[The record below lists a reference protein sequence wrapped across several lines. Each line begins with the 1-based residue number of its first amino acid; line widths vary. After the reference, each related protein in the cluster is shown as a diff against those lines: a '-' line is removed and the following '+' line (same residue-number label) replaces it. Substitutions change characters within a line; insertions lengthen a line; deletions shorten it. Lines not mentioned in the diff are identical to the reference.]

1 MNKKVLT
8 GFVIAALTSA
18 AYLTGCSMGDAA
30 KTDSNARVEAAMN
43 YDGEISEARNTPV
56 VRVAKAVSPSVVGI
70 TNKTVARDWFNNP
83 VETSGV
89 GSGVIFR
96 EDGYIV
102 TNNHVIE
109 NAREIVVSLHDGST
123 LQGKVIGSDAATDIA
138 VVKVDKTGL
147 PAAKFGDSDKMVVG
161 EPAIAIGNPLGLEFQ
176 GSVTSGVISALN
188 RHLDVSEIRLIQT
201 DAPIN
206 PGNSGG
212 ALCNADG
219 EVIGINSA
227 KLAASGV
234 EGMGFSIPINTAQ
247 KIIKDI
253 LEKGY
258 VSRPYLG
265 VVIFDE
271 RTALQYGYELN
282 IEKGV
287 YVYRVTMGTGAAKAG
302 IQPDDVIL
310 DVDGKEVNT
319 VEEVRSIIASH
330 NIGDTVDITL
340 DRNNK
345 KLKVKV
351 VLQEMP
357 KG

>member
-8 GFVIAALTSA
+8 GFVVAAVASA
-18 AYLTGCSMGDAA
+18 AYLSGCSLGDAA
-30 KTDSNARVEAAMN
+30 KNDVSSGVVAPYE
-43 YDGEISEARNTPV
+43 GEISEARNTPV

-70 TNKTVARDWFNNP
+70 TNKTVVRDWFNNP

-102 TNNHVIE
+102 TNHHVID
-109 NAREIVVSLHDGST
+109 NAREIVVSLHDGTT

-138 VVKVDKTGL
+138 VVKVDAKGL
-147 PAAKFGDSDKMVVG
+147 QAATFGDSDKIVVG

-188 RHLDVSEIRLIQT
+188 RRLDVSEIRLIQT

-219 EVIGINSA
+219 EVIGINGA
-227 KLAASGV
+227 KLVANGV
-234 EGMGFSIPINTAQ
+234 EGMGFAIPINTAQ
-247 KIIKDI
+247 KIINDI
-253 LEKGY
+253 VSKGY

-310 DVDGKEVNT
+310 EVDGKEVNT

-330 NIGDTVDITL
+330 NIGDTVEITL
-340 DRNNK
+340 DRNNS

-357 KG
+357 QR

>member
-1 MNKKVLT
+1 MNKKILT
-8 GFVIAALTSA
+8 GFVVAAVASA
-18 AYLTGCSMGDAA
+18 AYLSGCAFSAGA
-30 KTDSNARVEAAMN
+30 KTNTAPGVAVS
-43 YDGEISEARNTPV
+43 YDGEISEARNTPT

-70 TNKTVARDWFNNP
+70 TNKTVVRDWFNNP

-123 LQGKVIGSDAATDIA
+123 LQGKVIGADAATDIA
-138 VVKVDKTGL
+138 VVKVDGKNL

-176 GSVTSGVISALN
+176 GSVTTGVISALN
-188 RHLDVSEIRLIQT
+188 RRLDVSEIRLIQT

-219 EVIGINSA
+219 EVVGINSA
-227 KLAASGV
+227 KLAANGV
-234 EGMGFSIPINTAQ
+234 EGMGFAIPINTAQ
-247 KIIKDI
+247 KIINDI
-253 LEKGY
+253 VSKGY

-282 IEKGV
+282 IERGV

-302 IQPDDVIL
+302 IRPDDVIL
-310 DVDGKEVNT
+310 EVDGKEVNT

-330 NIGDTVDITL
+330 NIGDTVEITL
-340 DRNNK
+340 DRNNEK
-345 KLKVKV
+345 SKVKV
-351 VLQEMP
+351 TLQEMP
-357 KG
+357 KQ